1 MNLLVCGNETLHC
14 LSVHPSIPWSTSRWH
29 SIFLARTSFHH
40 RVASL
45 KGSASQNSAFRVRRI
60 PHVLCVYFYVAEEE
74 GTLCLADEVYLSDVN
89 FNSVKVHCPLFVFYE
104 DLVRRLTNAGQNL
117 RNFAEYIFVAIV
129 QTAVHIYSAH
139 SEDKNIRHTW
149 QDLWTQRS
157 TLKTETLSR
166 SAIVQRH

>member
-1 MNLLVCGNETLHC
+1 MLVGGDKRLHC
-14 LSVHPSIPWSTSRWH
+14 LSVHPPILWPTSRWH

-45 KGSASQNSAFRVRRI
+45 KGSASQISAFRVRRI

-74 GTLCLADEVYLSDVN
+74 GTLCLADEVYLPDVN

-129 QTAVHIYSAH
+129 QSAVRIYSAH
-139 SEDKNIRHTW
+139 IRHTG
-149 QDLWTQRS
+149 QDLWTQQS

-166 SAIVQRH
+166 SAIVQKHKVN

>member
-1 MNLLVCGNETLHC
+1 VCSQKKCSNEFVAWWRWETSP
-14 LSVHPSIPWSTSRWH
+14 SVHPSILCSTSRSH

-40 RVASL
+40 RVTSL

-74 GTLCLADEVYLSDVN
+74 GTLCLADEVYLSDIN

-104 DLVRRLTNAGQNL
+104 DLARPLANAVQNL
-117 RNFAEYIFVAIV
+117 RKFAEYIFVAIV
-129 QTAVHIYSAH
+129 QSAVHIYSAYN
-139 SEDKNIRHTW
+139 EDKYIRLTR

-157 TLKTETLSR
+157 TLKTETL
-166 SAIVQRH
+166 